1 MITRWKL
8 RLAATAVT
16 LATVVHPAASHAEPT
31 MIANR
36 PATTH
41 MDHISVEAVG
51 AGSPVILV
59 PGLSSPRAVWD
70 GVTPT
75 LARTHRVY
83 LIQINGFAGEAPGAN
98 LGPGM
103 LDGVVAD
110 IDALIVRQRMSK
122 PALVG
127 HSLGGLVGLMIARAH
142 PDHIGRLMIVDALPF
157 VGALFGPT
165 ATVEMVRPQAA
176 AMRDMM
182 ARTQEDAAARSA
194 NAEKVASQMT
204 LTPRRPRQGRYLGH
218 RRRSPRRKRG
228 DVRGSD
234 HRHAP
239 GDGDLYDA
247 DHARLSMERRAAQ
260 GDGGSTVQ
268 ARICR
273 CAFRRLRG
281 CTGRRAFRDARS
293 AGRVPRRA
301 HDVSRKVIGPTGL
314 RQAKPIRSASQLEV
328 TTPFFR
334 RLVGFRAQ
342 GARTRY
348 RRAPDEAQG
357 RAHRGTARARATG

>member
-204 LTPRRPRQGRYLGH
+204 LT
-218 RRRSPRRKRG
+218 
-228 DVRGSD
+228 
-234 HRHAP
+234 
-239 GDGDLYDA
+239 
-247 DHARLSMERRAAQ
+247 RAAH
-260 GDGGSTVQ
+260 DKVVTW
-268 ARICR
+268 AT
-273 CAFRRLRG
+273 A
-281 CTGRRAFRDARS
+281 ADP
-293 AGRVPRRA
+293 RV
-301 HDVSRKVIGPTGL
+301 
-314 RQAKPIRSASQLEV
+314 ASEAMYEDLTTDMRPAMATF
-328 TTPFFR
+328 TTPIT
-334 RLVGFRAQ
+334 LVYPWNAALPKATAEALYKREYADAPSVAFVDVPDAAHFAMLDQPVVFQ
-342 GARTRY
+342 GALTTFL
-348 RRAPDEAQG
+348 EK
-357 RAHRGTARARATG
+357 